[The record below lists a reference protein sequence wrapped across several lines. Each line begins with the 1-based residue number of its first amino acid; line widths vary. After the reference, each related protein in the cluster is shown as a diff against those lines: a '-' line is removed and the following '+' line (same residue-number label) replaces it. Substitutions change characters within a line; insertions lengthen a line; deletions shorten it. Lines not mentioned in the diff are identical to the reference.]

1 MQGKILS
8 PQLISGDDGKR
19 YEYDKND
26 VINLDCKDLAVL
38 TGSQVEFL
46 SFDKRVAKSIY
57 IIAENVNVSS
67 ILSADSISFARL
79 SALLGLGLLIFISL
93 FYILGSF
100 FISTLSFEQI
110 IDIKRHF
117 FNFILYARPII
128 AIVSFVLYSMA
139 IYSVSKA
146 AASKSLFKN
155 YIIAVIISFLGIFL
169 FFMLAPSGASSA
181 SDPIAFVSLCS
192 MIALIA
198 AIYFYK
204 IHAELAR
211 LSGSSLFLWAFWIFV
226 VIVPLYFLFIMSLRL
241 LSFFIPGF
249 AFFITLAGFAG
260 FITFA
265 VFAVPI
271 IVLVPL
277 FVAWWRFGKVEK
289 R

>member
-1 MQGKILS
+1 MQGRILS

-26 VINLDCKDLAVL
+26 VINLDGKDLTML
-38 TGSQVEFL
+38 TGSQVEFV

-57 IIAENVNVSS
+57 IINENVNVSS
-67 ILSADSISFARL
+67 ILSADSISSARAK
-79 SALLGLGLLIFISL
+79 ALWGIGLE
-93 FYILGSF
+93 F
-100 FISTLSFEQI
+100 FSCIP
-110 IDIKRHF
+110 DIGH
-117 FNFILYARPII
+117 IGQSIG
-128 AIVSFVLYSMA
+128 IVGFVLYSMA

-155 YIIAVIISFLGIFL
+155 YITAVISGFLGVFLFVLAIRLLANSEHVSIGTSVIAVLL
-169 FFMLAPSGASSA
+169 LA
-181 SDPIAFVSLCS
+181 

-204 IHAELAR
+204 VHAELAR
-211 LSGSSLFLWAFWIFV
+211 LSGSSLFLWSFWIYTV
-226 VIVPLYFLFIMSLRL
+226 SVLLYFVFGI
-241 LSFFIPGF
+241 F
-249 AFFITLAGFAG
+249 TGFAG

-265 VFAVPI
+265 AFAVSI

>member
-26 VINLDCKDLAVL
+26 VINLGGKDLALL

-57 IIAENVNVSS
+57 IIAENLNVSS
-67 ILSADSISFARL
+67 ILSADSIRSARL
-79 SALLGLGLLIFISL
+79 KALWGLGLLIFS
-93 FYILGSF
+93 FIL
-100 FISTLSFEQI
+100 
-110 IDIKRHF
+110 F
-117 FNFILYARPII
+117 FNFIPYIGQII

-155 YIIAVIISFLGIFL
+155 YIIAVIISFFV
-169 FFMLAPSGASSA
+169 FFMYFMLAPSGAPSTSGF
-181 SDPIAFVSLCS
+181 IAMGLLGT
-192 MIALIA
+192 MIILIA
-198 AIYFYK
+198 AIYLYE
-204 IHAELAR
+204 IHYELAR
-211 LSGSSLFLWAFWIFV
+211 LSGSSLFLWSFWIFV
-226 VIVPLYFLFIMSLRL
+226 VSVPFCFLFIIFLGFFFF
-241 LSFFIPGF
+241 FFIPGF
-249 AFFITLAGFAG
+249 GGLITAWML
-260 FITFA
+260 
-265 VFAVPI
+265 
-271 IVLVPL
+271 L